1 MVRQRS
7 AKPSSAGSI
16 PAVASKIPVPKDFA
30 FAATVE
36 SHGWYR
42 LAPFR
47 WDGKVLR
54 RMEVLP
60 EGIVELEIVHRGNAL
75 HVRGARDS
83 EELRKRVARMFQ
95 LYLDLAEFMV
105 MTRSSDAIGWF
116 RRRAAARPE
125 RGAARHR

>member
-16 PAVASKIPVPKDFA
+16 PAVASNIPVPKDFA
-30 FAATVE
+30 FTATVT

-54 RMEVLP
+54 RKEALP
-60 EGIVELEIVHRGNAL
+60 EGIVDLEITHRGQAL
-75 HVRGARDS
+75 HVRGAGDS
-83 EELRKRVARMFQ
+83 AELRARVARMFQ
-95 LYLDLAEFMV
+95 LHLDLAEFV
-105 MTRSSDAIGWF
+105 AMTRSS
-116 RRRAAARPE
+116 AAHGR
-125 RGAARHR
+125 